1 MGEWGGMG
9 GLINLYRYQLKISD
23 SHTRRTDSEN
33 DFVNGSVEAYADL
46 SNQNKNKTKKKL
58 QHTSLEELN
67 LTK

>member
-9 GLINLYRYQLKISD
+9 RLINLYRYQLKISD
-23 SHTRRTDSEN
+23 GHTRRTDSEN

-46 SNQNKNKTKKKL
+46 SYQNKNKTKKKL